1 MSGAHVLTL
10 LKVNPERA
18 LEELNLDWTAS
29 QNIAD
34 VLMKDYGVP
43 FREGH
48 HFASDLVTFARSRD
62 YTPLTLPYEDAKA
75 LYEKLASGAEEG
87 IPKTFP
93 LTEYDFRS
101 ALDPR
106 SIVNSRATRGGP
118 QPTELTRLFREAE
131 DGIRS
136 DSDWVSGKKTA
147 LAAAEKTLDEDFE
160 ALCALPG

>member
-1 MSGAHVLTL
+1 M
-10 LKVNPERA
+10 
-18 LEELNLDWTAS
+18 
-29 QNIAD
+29 
-34 VLMKDYGVP
+34 
-43 FREGH
+43 
-48 HFASDLVTFARSRD
+48 TFARSRD